1 MSNEKLSGDS
11 SRRHFLSAAA
21 LASAAFAVP
30 TAVTAQGVTNKNERG
45 LYKGSRLA
53 GPLKDKDK
61 VADFSYQNDALAQL
75 IVTCG

>member
-1 MSNEKLSGDS
+1 MSNEKPSGDS

-30 TAVTAQGVTNKNERG
+30 TAVAAQGATNKSNRG
-45 LYKGSRLA
+45 LYRDSKSA
-53 GPLKDKDK
+53 GTLKDK

-75 IVTCG
+75 IVDM